1 MYHNTLLLFMSLNK
15 LVLTVFSIKTWG
27 IIATTVDMFCI
38 FYSFNTS
45 ILEKEKLL
53 EKKTK
58 LFSLFLEILFSLKC
72 GKNSIK
78 ICKKSG
84 SLNWFFKNLI
94 SFQMYDSERLPK
106 KKKFLRC
113 FFVLFCFNYYLL
125 LLSFFLKNFYFQF
138 YFKKG

>member
-27 IIATTVDMFCI
+27 IIATTVDMFWI

-58 LFSLFLEILFSLKC
+58 LFSLFLENLFSLKC